1 MHLANNAHIVT
12 KLDARQLIRQTTVA
26 PEDVVFGGHWV
37 GLSAGSYQLSE
48 VKKLRALKRSDALL
62 KKSLRKVKA
71 SENSALLMRCAPVED
86 TVQRICCHVN
96 GCWR

>member
-1 MHLANNAHIVT
+1 MVTTPIPEVLTYLVAARRSQPAWELHLA
-12 KLDARQLIRQTTVA
+12 
-26 PEDVVFGGHWV
+26 
-37 GLSAGSYQLSE
+37 AGSYQLSE

-86 TVQRICCHVN
+86 TVQRIAAT
-96 GCWR
+96 

>member
-1 MHLANNAHIVT
+1 MLTLSPNWT
-12 KLDARQLIRQTTVA
+12 PDRQQWPPKASPSGATV
-26 PEDVVFGGHWV
+26 V
-37 GLSAGSYQLSE
+37 GLAAGSYQLSE

-86 TVQRICCHVN
+86 TVQRIAAT
-96 GCWR
+96 

>member
-1 MHLANNAHIVT
+1 
-12 KLDARQLIRQTTVA
+12 
-26 PEDVVFGGHWV
+26 
-37 GLSAGSYQLSE
+37 

-86 TVQRICCHVN
+86 TVQRIAAT
-96 GCWR
+96 